1 MAELPL
7 SKFAPFTKEECHFQY
22 EVSNKL
28 DEIGV
33 KCSNCIY
40 FGDKVERPADYEYMP
55 MAPGEQKDMYK
66 CTILSDKYGDGHV
79 CENSLCRFFTNK
91 EEIEDTTDDDRIESS
106 EEADEE
112 LSIQIQKLDFT
123 NSNISDSINKLR
135 EKLINEQ
142 S

>member
-7 SKFAPFTKEECHFQY
+7 SKFAPFNKEECKFQY

-40 FGDKVERPADYEYMP
+40 FGKELPKEVDEYALRHPMEDKTMYSCSILTDYDN
-55 MAPGEQKDMYK
+55 G
-66 CTILSDKYGDGHV
+66 V
-79 CENSLCRFFTNK
+79 CDTSLCRFFTNQ
-91 EEIEDTTDDDRIESS
+91 EEIEDVKEDNSELEDSNDSS
-106 EEADEE
+106 DEE

-123 NSNISDSINKLR
+123 NSDISKTINKLR
-135 EKLINEQ
+135 ERLINEQ
-142 S
+142 SE

>member
-1 MAELPL
+1 MSELPL

-40 FGDKVERPADYEYMP
+40 FGEKVERPVDYSMLP
-55 MAPGEQKDMYK
+55 TTLGEEKDMYK
-66 CTILSDKYGDGHV
+66 CDILSDKYRDGHV

-91 EEIEDTTDDDRIESS
+91 EEIEDTTDDDRMSGS
-106 EEADEE
+106 KTDEE
-112 LSIQIQKLDFT
+112 LSIAIQKLDFT
-123 NSNISDSINKLR
+123 NSSGVKESIKDLR
-135 EKLINEQ
+135 EKLINEDQ
-142 S
+142 

>member
-1 MAELPL
+1 MSELPL

-40 FGDKVERPADYEYMP
+40 FGDKVEIPADYDMMP
-55 MAPGEQKDMYK
+55 MAPGEQKDMYE

-91 EEIEDTTDDDRIESS
+91 EEIEDTTDDDRMSQDP
-106 EEADEE
+106 DEE
-112 LSIQIQKLDFT
+112 LSIAIQKLDFT
-123 NSNISDSINKLR
+123 NSADVKESIKTLR
-135 EKLINEQ
+135 EKLINEDQ
-142 S
+142 

>member
-1 MAELPL
+1 MSELPL

-40 FGDKVERPADYEYMP
+40 FGDKIERPADYDMLPAY
-55 MAPGEQKDMYK
+55 PGEEKDMYE
-66 CTILSDKYGDGHV
+66 CSILSDKYGDGHV

-91 EEIEDTTDDDRIESS
+91 EEIEDTTDDDRMPSDKS
-106 EEADEE
+106 DEE
-112 LSIQIQKLDFT
+112 LSIAIQKLDFT
-123 NSNISDSINKLR
+123 NSSGVKQSIKDLR
-135 EKLINEQ
+135 EKLINEDQ
-142 S
+142 

>member
-1 MAELPL
+1 MSELPL

-40 FGDKVERPADYEYMP
+40 FGEKVERPADYDMLP
-55 MAPGEQKDMYK
+55 VTPGEEKDMYK
-66 CTILSDKYGDGHV
+66 CNILSDKYGDGHV

-91 EEIEDTTDDDRIESS
+91 EEIEDTTDDDRMSS
-106 EEADEE
+106 GEADEE
-112 LSIQIQKLDFT
+112 LSVAIQKLDFT
-123 NSNISDSINKLR
+123 NSSGVRESIKDLR
-135 EKLINEQ
+135 EKLINEDQ
-142 S
+142 

>member
-1 MAELPL
+1 MSELPL

-40 FGDKVERPADYEYMP
+40 FGEKVEMTDDYAYNLHE
-55 MAPGEQKDMYK
+55 EQKDMYK
-66 CTILSDKYGDGHV
+66 CNILSDKYGDGLV

-91 EEIEDTTDDDRIESS
+91 EEIEDTTDDDRMPSDMT
-106 EEADEE
+106 DEE
-112 LSIQIQKLDFT
+112 LSVAIQKLDFT
-123 NSNISDSINKLR
+123 NSSGVKESIRDLR
-135 EKLINEQ
+135 EKLINEDQ
-142 S
+142 